1 MSTGRLISERSS
13 FISFKCCK
21 SKQFIHFVCI
31 KCYAIYHKCC
41 IPKFQKSIRFIKDN
55 QLVCCD
61 EDESFV
67 SDRDE
72 VRDVLEKTIHDLT
85 EESDLK
91 NKYIKKIKDD
101 REAFFQEAMKREE
114 DMSELLKRQ
123 EQLIEELNNQITDLK
138 KEINI
143 NLNSKK
149 MTNTIGTQTIFKIKK
164 DASTLTD
171 IPCRTDKKLSA
182 CKETKTLSKPDNVH
196 KILNSNNSQIVHR
209 ERNNENTMK
218 RISNNKNKT
227 RKRRILLL
235 TDDINITSQLRRH
248 LDLNLFEMTVV
259 RKPGACL
266 YQVIENIE
274 SLANNFT
281 FRDNIIVVGGTN
293 DIVNNKTPSFRY
305 ICDKLKLCSHTNV
318 TFVSVPYYKKY
329 SQKIKHT
336 YKFNTR
342 LYQFLEKF
350 NSCSEGNIEY
360 VEINNQHSYKV
371 NTRMVVS
378 NIVDS
383 ILATNRLPKTLTFI
397 HTSDVVNNP
406 PNDALVQESQ
416 NMVPASVSSNA
427 HESGNTGP
435 ALITLNDTNDS
446 MILSHNDSIDSQAM
460 SSSNFLYPRLS
471 QMFQE

>member
-1 MSTGRLISERSS
+1 M
-13 FISFKCCK
+13 
-21 SKQFIHFVCI
+21 CI

-101 REAFFQEAMKREE
+101 REAFFQEAMKREA

-209 ERNNENTMK
+209 ERNNENTMTMYIFQCLIYIK
-218 RISNNKNKT
+218 ENLNQYITHDKIHEHSTRNKNK
-227 RKRRILLL
+227 R
-235 TDDINITSQLRRH
+235 NITFDFLRLSKTRNGTSYFSIKFFNV
-248 LDLNLFEMTVV
+248 LPVAVQEL
-259 RKPGACL
+259 
-266 YQVIENIE
+266 E
-274 SLANNFT
+274 S
-281 FRDNIIVVGGTN
+281 
-293 DIVNNKTPSFRY
+293 
-305 ICDKLKLCSHTNV
+305 
-318 TFVSVPYYKKY
+318 
-329 SQKIKHT
+329 
-336 YKFNTR
+336 
-342 LYQFLEKF
+342 
-350 NSCSEGNIEY
+350 
-360 VEINNQHSYKV
+360 
-371 NTRMVVS
+371 
-378 NIVDS
+378 
-383 ILATNRLPKTLTFI
+383 NRFKTLIKRFLL
-397 HTSDVVNNP
+397 D
-406 PNDALVQESQ
+406 
-416 NMVPASVSSNA
+416 NA
-427 HESGNTGP
+427 FYDFDEFLLADFSM
-435 ALITLNDTNDS
+435 TL
-446 MILSHNDSIDSQAM
+446 
-460 SSSNFLYPRLS
+460 
-471 QMFQE
+471 